1 MPITGDCFDVGIDI
15 YGADIDSVPSIQTPY
30 ECQAECQK
38 LQACQYWTFITS
50 SKRCYRKS
58 YKPCPINH
66 YNHPNAVS
74 GPKFCRKG
82 KII

>member
-1 MPITGDCFDVGIDI
+1 MLITGDCFDVGKDI
-15 YGADIDSVPSIQTPY
+15 VGGDIDFVPDILTPY

-38 LQACQYWTFITS
+38 LQACQYWTLNTN

-58 YKPCPINH
+58 YKPCPYMPDH
-66 YNHPNAVS
+66 SNAVS
-74 GPKFCRKG
+74 GPKFCQKG